1 MSEQLATTPVPEA
14 QLDTVWQYLS
24 RARWFSGKGRGGHLD
39 GVQALDWIGT
49 PDAGVRV
56 RPEIATISYPDGSVE
71 YYQLL
76 SSYRTDPLPEALVG
90 AAGDPSLGH
99 LHDAA
104 RDPEAMALV
113 VQRLLQATE
122 TPTWQ
127 AVLTEQPEGD
137 LTARVF
143 TGEQSNTNVMLGQT
157 ALLKVFRKLEPGRNL
172 DIQVHAALGQ
182 AGVRSVARLYGWVA
196 ASALD
201 AQQAPIAFDLMMLV
215 EQLRGVEDGWE
226 LALEHA
232 REGRD
237 FSAHAARL
245 GRALRDI
252 HDALVDTFPTQHLA
266 GDDVADTMRARLD
279 VATRA
284 APVLDEHREGLERLF
299 GQLSGRRLRGQR
311 IHGDFHLGQTL
322 HLRGGSSAS
331 GPEGQDAGSWRII
344 DFEGEPMKQMW
355 ERLLPDSPWRDVA
368 GMMRSFSYA
377 TSATADPTGP
387 AAQEWLA
394 DCRRAFLDAYAGGE
408 PSGQDA
414 AILAAY
420 EADKAVYEVV
430 YEARNR
436 PDWVQIPLGGIQQLT
451 ADTDPHARP

>member
-1 MSEQLATTPVPEA
+1 MSESLVTTPVPDA

-24 RARWFSGKGRGGHLD
+24 RARWFSGKGRDGRLV
-39 GVQALDWIGT
+39 GVQALDWIG
-49 PDAGVRV
+49 PADAAVRV
-56 RPEIATISYPDGSVE
+56 RPEISTIGYPDGSVE
-71 YYQLL
+71 YYQVLA
-76 SSYRTDPLPEALVG
+76 SYRAEPLPEALIG
-90 AAGDPSLGH
+90 PAGDPTLGH

-113 VQRLLQATE
+113 VDALLAATQ

-127 AVLTEQPEGD
+127 AVPTARPEGD

-143 TGEQSNTNVMLGQT
+143 TGEQSNTNVMLGEV

-172 DIQVHAALGQ
+172 DIQVHDALGR
-182 AGVRSVARLYGWVA
+182 AGVASVARLYGWLA
-196 ASALD
+196 GSALD
-201 AQQAPIAFDLMMLV
+201 VQHEPIGFDLMMMV

-237 FSAHAARL
+237 FSVHAAHL
-245 GRALRDI
+245 GRALRVI
-252 HDALVDTFPTQHLA
+252 HDALVDTFPTENLA

-279 VATRA
+279 IAARA
-284 APVLDEHREGLERLF
+284 APVLDEHRAGLLALF
-299 GQLSGRRLRGQR
+299 SALSGRRLRGQR

-322 HLRGGSSAS
+322 HLRGGATVA
-331 GPEGQDAGSWRII
+331 PADAEAGAWRII

-377 TSATADPTGP
+377 TSASPDPTGP
-387 AAQEWLA
+387 AARQWLA
-394 DCRRAFLDAYAGGE
+394 DCRRAFLDAYAGGRL
-408 PSGQDA
+408 SAADA
-414 AILAAY
+414 EILAAY

-436 PDWVQIPLGGIQQLT
+436 PDWLAIPLGGIRQLT
-451 ADTDPHARP
+451 GADAASSPT